1 VDVIGTSKGRGFAGV
16 VRRHGFSGGL
26 ASHGHMFQVQGS
38 IGASSYPSRVF
49 PGQRMPGHMGAAQI
63 TVRNLRI
70 RGIDLEENLLMV
82 EGAVPGSREGY
93 VLISKAKIPP
103 RESRGFAGL
112 GTVDPLKASK
122 KAGKRK

>member
-1 VDVIGTSKGRGFAGV
+1 
-16 VRRHGFSGGL
+16 
-26 ASHGHMFQVQGS
+26 
-38 IGASSYPSRVF
+38 
-49 PGQRMPGHMGAAQI
+49 
-63 TVRNLRI
+63 
-70 RGIDLEENLLMV
+70 
-82 EGAVPGSREGY
+82 